1 MITDL
6 DELEFMCANSP
17 GIYVPSCWG
26 LAGLEWW
33 SEPLGVAPSS
43 VLFFFLFFFFFL
55 ACPWA
60 YVSAHPASQAEGQWL
75 LPLQGSVLSSLQH
88 IPPPPPSLLLPSLL
102 LLVLLLIL
110 LLLLLILPGG
120 QGLLPVFYD
129 PEYLEYLAQ

>member
-1 MITDL
+1 MIADL

-17 GIYVPSCWG
+17 GIYVPSYWG
-26 LAGLEWW
+26 LAGLEAVVRTLR
-33 SEPLGVAPSS
+33 SGSILCI
-43 VLFFFLFFFFFL
+43 FFLFFFFFL

-60 YVSAHPASQAEGQWL
+60 YVSAHLASQAEGQWL

-88 IPPPPPSLLLPSLL
+88 IPSPPPSLLLPSLL

-110 LLLLLILPGG
+110 LLLLLILLGG

-129 PEYLEYLAQ
+129 PEYLEYLA